1 MTFGIFLISSAFSLS
16 NYQVFGRFLQEFY
29 DHDDLLFFL
38 YVRSVLAKV
47 LHISF
52 KARWQKKFDGV
63 SGQPKALWISYK
75 EAAHVARIVFGSD
88 NEGLFRDF
96 MRLITPQ
103 MVGEKTASGD
113 SRRIDITEYLHLSV
127 VGYHQSQTQ
136 QKQNQGRL
144 SLLDAIIF
152 IIHCSIGC
160 FCSEGRMLVPIPG
173 QLAPM
178 APAPMPAGLTFEGSQ
193 QGHSEGQEGGDNQL
207 GGQSHDQYQGQQGNG
222 AGEGNNEGEEDYYS
236 FDYPPVSKA
245 AAVLCLCLN

>member
-1 MTFGIFLISSAFSLS
+1 MSIFIGKIIWNWRYFDDDGLVSFCLNILYNFVRI
-16 NYQVFGRFLQEFY
+16 QVFGRFLQEFY

-113 SRRIDITEYLHLSV
+113 TRRIDITEYLHLSV
-127 VGYHQSQTQ
+127 VGYHQSQNQ
-136 QKQNQGRL
+136 QNQNQGK
-144 SLLDAIIF
+144 SVDAMSVF
-152 IIHCSIGC
+152 DLFSIRC
-160 FCSEGRMLVPIPG
+160 VTI
-173 QLAPM
+173 
-178 APAPMPAGLTFEGSQ
+178 
-193 QGHSEGQEGGDNQL
+193 
-207 GGQSHDQYQGQQGNG
+207 
-222 AGEGNNEGEEDYYS
+222 
-236 FDYPPVSKA
+236 
-245 AAVLCLCLN
+245 